1 MHLNRRGG
9 KRLFYSALIKK
20 IRGMKTILQSTD
32 KEEKGDE
39 DYFTVH

>member
-1 MHLNRRGG
+1 
-9 KRLFYSALIKK
+9 
-20 IRGMKTILQSTD
+20 MKTILQCTDKEEGKMAILQCTD